1 MMCGKILRRQLQR
14 WNNVLRTWGSCQAT
28 IKYVISASFMCTMGY
43 CPTCVSSTIRL
54 PRSSKIWLRSSWN
67 HRQVLHHHMR
77 CRGSIWASTLT
88 TQAGS
93 EMCVLV
99 VDALCVDVLVMCYV
113 LELVCYVV
121 SVVWSG
127 MSYVVDVV
135 WSGMSYVVDVVWS
148 GMSYVC
154 DQVLNILWSMKC
166 AMSYVMYEHIVNLI
180 CVEWRWS
187 VSNGLA
193 DFVVEWSWSEPI
205 HAEHIVVDEVRYG
218 TFSWNVTLLENVS

>member
-14 WNNVLRTWGSCQAT
+14 WNNVLRTWGSYQVT

-43 CPTCVSSTIRL
+43 CSTCVSGTIRL
-54 PRSSKIWLRSSWN
+54 PRSSKVWLRSSWN
-67 HRQVLHHHMR
+67 HRQVLHRHMR

-127 MSYVVDVV
+127 MSYV
-135 WSGMSYVVDVVWS
+135 
-148 GMSYVC
+148 C

-187 VSNGLA
+187 DLLILLLNGA
-193 DFVVEWSWSEPI
+193 DLSRSMPNILWSMKCAMVPFHEMLP
-205 HAEHIVVDEVRYG
+205 
-218 TFSWNVTLLENVS
+218 F